1 MQIQSPLSVG
11 LFAGKWCS
19 YAAAPDLPH
28 DQREEDGG
36 ALTFDSDH
44 LEENLEILGPP
55 IAEFELSADQPV
67 AMIAV
72 RLSDIAPDDKAT
84 RITYGLLNLTHRES
98 SEAPQPLEPG
108 KRYRIRVQLN
118 DVAQSFP
125 KGHRLRLSVSTSY
138 WPLAW
143 PPPNPVRLTIYT
155 GACRLFLPIRPPRL
169 DDQRLRAFDDPEG
182 AAPCEQTMIEPPNH
196 NWRVIRDL
204 AKDQS
209 TLHVVK
215 DEGVKQLDDIDLVV
229 RDRIDEWYIYR
240 EDDFTAPAMAAP
252 RRFFATTG
260 QCRTH
265 DGEAR
270 SEDTTLAARNALLN
284 MIEYLVVERGYTD
297 QQAYAICS
305 VAVDLRISEVVDVP
319 NFLVSAFLPLDIFTE

>member
-240 EDDFTAPAMAAP
+240 EDDFNSVRGETQCVRELRRDDWNTRTTTRTILTADENNFCVIADLDAWEGD
-252 RRFFATTG
+252 RRVYANSWDCTIK
-260 QCRTH
+260 R
-265 DGEAR
+265 D
-270 SEDTTLAARNALLN
+270 LL
-284 MIEYLVVERGYTD
+284 
-297 QQAYAICS
+297 
-305 VAVDLRISEVVDVP
+305 
-319 NFLVSAFLPLDIFTE
+319 